1 MSIKSALIVIDVQR
15 VMFETPGEY
24 PHNGEAVLETIAGLI
39 TRARKADA
47 PVIYVQHDFG
57 DASTMPR
64 GSDLWQI
71 APAIAP
77 LEGDTVIEKTRPDA
91 FAGTR
96 LKAVL
101 DSLGVARLVLCGLQS
116 DCCVDTTCRRASS
129 EGYEVVLAADAHSTF
144 DCELLR
150 GEQLVAYH
158 NWSLGKRF
166 ALLQTSAQIEF

>member
-1 MSIKSALIVIDVQR
+1 MSVKSALIVIDVQR
-15 VMFETPGEY
+15 VMFETPGEFPY
-24 PHNGEAVLETIAGLI
+24 NGEAVLETIAGLI
-39 TRARKADA
+39 ARARKAGV

-57 DASTMPR
+57 CASSMPR
-64 GSDLWQI
+64 GSELWQI

-77 LEGDTVIEKTRPDA
+77 LEGDPVVDKTKPDA
-91 FAGTR
+91 FAGTT

-101 DSLGVARLVLCGLQS
+101 DSMGVARLVLCGLQS

-129 EGYEVVLAADAHSTF
+129 EGYDVVLAADAHSTF
-144 DCELLR
+144 DCELLS

-166 ALLQTSAQIEF
+166 ASLQPSAQIEL